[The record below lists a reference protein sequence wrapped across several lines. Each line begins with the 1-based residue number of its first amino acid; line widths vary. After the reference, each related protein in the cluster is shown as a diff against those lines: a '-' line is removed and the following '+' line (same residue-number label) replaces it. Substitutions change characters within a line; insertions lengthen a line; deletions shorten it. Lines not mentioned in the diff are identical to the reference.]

1 MANFEIKI
9 NDNIEV
15 LYNKEIYKSKIQD
28 VEDDSISIY
37 LPGSEGKY
45 LPLEIGEETHRVYYG
60 ERDRVYSFKCK
71 VIKRSADGAVRLLTL
86 GKTYDIERIQRRN
99 FVRVSYLESVQY
111 RINED
116 SSSITFKNATMIDL
130 SGGGLK
136 FRTADK
142 IEKEE
147 LITLRLKYHD
157 NEIFIKSKVV
167 RRNTNDN
174 GDYTYGLEF
183 IDISEMD
190 REKIIQLVFQIMRKQ
205 NEVI

>member
-37 LPGSEGKY
+37 
-45 LPLEIGEETHRVYYG
+45 
-60 ERDRVYSFKCK
+60 
-71 VIKRSADGAVRLLTL
+71 
-86 GKTYDIERIQRRN
+86 
-99 FVRVSYLESVQY
+99 
-111 RINED
+111 
-116 SSSITFKNATMIDL
+116 FKNATLIDL

-136 FRTADK
+136 FSTA
-142 IEKEE
+142 EKLENEE
-147 LITLRLKYHD
+147 LITLKLKYHD

-174 GDYTYGLEF
+174 GDYTYGVEF
-183 IDISEMD
+183 IDISETD
-190 REKIIQLVFQIMRKQ
+190 REKIIKLVFQIMRKQ

>member
-37 LPGSEGKY
+37 
-45 LPLEIGEETHRVYYG
+45 
-60 ERDRVYSFKCK
+60 
-71 VIKRSADGAVRLLTL
+71 
-86 GKTYDIERIQRRN
+86 
-99 FVRVSYLESVQY
+99 
-111 RINED
+111 
-116 SSSITFKNATMIDL
+116 FKNATLIDL

-174 GDYTYGLEF
+174 GDYTYRLEF